1 MITHSSE
8 PPRSSTARLPWFG
21 LICIALAVFC
31 GWSVVQLSP
40 QKSLFASGPAAKVA
54 DWRLEDLPQFVESHT
69 LVVVV
74 GVGLALLWIGFR
86 RSGSR

>member
-8 PPRSSTARLPWFG
+8 QARSSTARVPWFG
-21 LICIALAVFC
+21 LICIALAIFC

-54 DWRLEDLPQFVESHT
+54 EWRLEDLPQFVESHT

-74 GVGLALLWIGFR
+74 GVGLALMWVVSR